1 MHIRCTNG
9 TPIVN
14 TLDHLPPLPLFV
26 DYRSTKRIRYYDA
39 TILTEQDESVIY
51 HALQFHNRVR
61 HIDLDLVPSILHKV
75 LVLMD
80 KHFPMLEHLSLSS
93 SDANGIH
100 LTLPKA
106 FLAPNLRHL
115 SLPSTI
121 LPKRLRLL
129 TSTISLVTLKLRNIQ
144 TSSYF
149 RPRLLV
155 ARLSSLPQLK
165 ELSIE
170 FSVPMPRPSTERE
183 LLGEEGTPV
192 TLPNLQTFRY
202 KGVGTYLESLVAQ
215 IRVPLLE
222 RLWVTLFNQIS
233 FVLPHLYHLIN
244 ITEGFKL
251 PTVTVYFHHD
261 EVSVVAAQHS
271 SRQFDEPLRLRVKCK
286 QLDWQID
293 CAGQICNTL
302 IPALSV
308 VECLTLNC
316 SY

>member
-1 MHIRCTNG
+1 
-9 TPIVN
+9 VN

-129 TSTISLVTLKLRNIQ
+129 TSTVTDLQGPPSERTPEEKLWDFKTRAQQYARDRGSCDDVRIS
-144 TSSYF
+144 
-149 RPRLLV
+149 
-155 ARLSSLPQLK
+155 
-165 ELSIE
+165 
-170 FSVPMPRPSTERE
+170 
-183 LLGEEGTPV
+183 
-192 TLPNLQTFRY
+192 
-202 KGVGTYLESLVAQ
+202 YLEF
-215 IRVPLLE
+215 LE
-222 RLWVTLFNQIS
+222 
-233 FVLPHLYHLIN
+233 
-244 ITEGFKL
+244 TEAEDDL
-251 PTVTVYFHHD
+251 
-261 EVSVVAAQHS
+261 ALA
-271 SRQFDEPLRLRVKCK
+271 RM
-286 QLDWQID
+286 I
-293 CAGQICNTL
+293 AG
-302 IPALSV
+302 
-308 VECLTLNC
+308 
-316 SY
+316 